1 MICVAD
7 ESIGYNQ
14 WMQMTNSFS
23 SPKSPLKL
31 IQTAYEELSTLSSH
45 YKTLRRDLGS
55 LMSSLESQKTGLQQ
69 MSSAFENWIIIEGSK
84 LPQLNG
90 SAINEAGKNV
100 SLSNSLKSVAKT
112 YTSDVAH
119 IESKISGLKRIIH
132 NDVSFEIASIASFRA
147 ELKADR
153 RAHV

>member
-100 SLSNSLKSVAKT
+100 SLSNSLKSVAKA
-112 YTSDVAH
+112 S
-119 IESKISGLKRIIH
+119 SGIL
-132 NDVSFEIASIASFRA
+132 
-147 ELKADR
+147 
-153 RAHV
+153 